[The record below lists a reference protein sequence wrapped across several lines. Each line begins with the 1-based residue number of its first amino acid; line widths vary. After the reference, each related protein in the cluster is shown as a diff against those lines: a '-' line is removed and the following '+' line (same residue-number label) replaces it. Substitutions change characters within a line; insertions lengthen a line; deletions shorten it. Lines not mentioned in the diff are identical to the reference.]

1 MGHGC
6 KGIFVTSDR
15 NKEGLAVKEIYR
27 LLEEV
32 SVSKESSNIVLWDH

>member
-6 KGIFVTSDR
+6 KGVFVTSDR
-15 NKEGLAVKEIYR
+15 NKEGLAVKEVYR

-32 SVSKESSNIVLWDH
+32 VPCCSSLSLVL